1 MKPITFSREET
12 KAIVGDIQDYFR
24 EELDQSIGAIPA
36 EMLMQFFAEKMG
48 AYFYNRGLYDAQ
60 ALVRKWNG
68 KFPASNKSL
77 QVRCARGTA
86 TQSPLPA
93 SQCPGNRR
101 WIQLVFD
108 AFLLQQGATS
118 MLDARDAMLAAD
130 RMRFGG
136 ANRSVL

>member
-60 ALVRKWNG
+60 ALVRK
-68 KFPASNKSL
+68 KIDDVSDEIFSL
-77 QVRCARGTA
+77 EQVTGSSR
-86 TQSPLPA
+86 
-93 SQCPGNRR
+93 
-101 WIQLVFD
+101 
-108 AFLLQQGATS
+108 
-118 MLDARDAMLAAD
+118 
-130 RMRFGG
+130 
-136 ANRSVL
+136 